1 MAKKKT
7 KKTRK
12 KHVLSKFEF
21 LFNFFSLVIVIGIG
35 FYFGYRSLYYYSK
48 QNLKIKEESQT
59 LNGLVIRN
67 NTVVQGDEEGLHQ
80 DSLGYF
86 FKGKVHNNYVMF
98 DHKVFR
104 IIRVNKD
111 NTVKVIAEDYVA
123 SFPFGNTS
131 SYQTSNVRNWLEK
144 TEMDYSGVYYRTLS
158 NPSQYLE
165 KTEYQED
172 ILKGNEVVSAD
183 QSFQDFISTLTIK
196 DYIMANGK
204 SSFLNNGKM
213 FFLLG
218 LSEDKENI
226 YVEEDGSI
234 QSCDSLSG
242 FGIRPVITFKKNSIV
257 TGGDG
262 TKGNPY
268 VISQSDNSYID
279 TYVRLGE
286 DTWRVFEDQNDK
298 LKLYTYGY
306 LKMQGQE
313 VFRNYSTTNS
323 IFNLEDKDNIAYFL
337 NTTYLNSL
345 TFVGYL
351 VDNDYYV
358 GEISD
363 DVGYSFT
370 NIYSSKVTCKVGLL
384 NIFDY
389 NSNNYFDDYF
399 HLNLTSN
406 VGSMQYN
413 IYMNGLLEEADVR
426 EEKHIAPVVSI
437 LKSSIK
443 GGTGTVE
450 DPYVVE

>member
-1 MAKKKT
+1 M
-7 KKTRK
+7 
-12 KHVLSKFEF
+12 
-21 LFNFFSLVIVIGIG
+21 
-35 FYFGYRSLYYYSK
+35 
-48 QNLKIKEESQT
+48 
-59 LNGLVIRN
+59 
-67 NTVVQGDEEGLHQ
+67 
-80 DSLGYF
+80 
-86 FKGKVHNNYVMF
+86 
-98 DHKVFR
+98 
-104 IIRVNKD
+104 
-111 NTVKVIAEDYVA
+111 
-123 SFPFGNTS
+123 
-131 SYQTSNVRNWLEK
+131 
-144 TEMDYSGVYYRTLS
+144 
-158 NPSQYLE
+158 
-165 KTEYQED
+165 
-172 ILKGNEVVSAD
+172 KGNEVVSAD

-286 DTWRVFEDQNDK
+286 DIWRVFEDQNDK

-384 NIFDY
+384 NIFD
-389 NSNNYFDDYF
+389 
-399 HLNLTSN
+399 
-406 VGSMQYN
+406 
-413 IYMNGLLEEADVR
+413 
-426 EEKHIAPVVSI
+426 
-437 LKSSIK
+437 
-443 GGTGTVE
+443 
-450 DPYVVE
+450 